1 VAIETETRPIQPY
14 GAIEEIEALVAGFQN
29 RSLPLAGWSHQAHLT
44 VGIWYLSRMSAE
56 EATPL
61 IREGIK
67 RYNESQ
73 GVPNSDSRGYHETV
87 TRFYIWSI
95 GKFLELAGR
104 AGSLVDL
111 TNRLLASEHGSK
123 QSPFRY
129 YSRDRLLSVAARHGW
144 VEPDL
149 MPLD

>member
-1 VAIETETRPIQPY
+1 MAIETAARPVVAY
-14 GAIEEIEALVAGFQN
+14 GTIGEIEALVGGFES
-29 RSLPLAGWSHQAHLT
+29 RTLPLARWSHQAHLT
-44 VGIWYLSRMSAE
+44 VGIWYLMRMTAAA
-56 EATPL
+56 ATPL
-61 IREGIK
+61 IRDGIK
-67 RYNESQ
+67 RYNASQ
-73 GVPNSDSRGYHETV
+73 GVPNSDTRGYHETI

-95 GKFLELAGR
+95 GKFLDLAGP

-111 TNRLLASEHGSK
+111 TNRLIASEHGSK
-123 QSPFRY
+123 QYPFRY